1 MSTNVVNFPA
11 TSSFAGKTANA
22 TNATGAAALIQL
34 DGVSKTFRTTSG
46 GTINALDRIDL
57 TIGASEFISVV
68 GPSGCGKTTLLR
80 IISGLEGG
88 YVGKFRLAGETV
100 AGPSRDIG
108 IVFQDATLLPWR
120 TVLNNVLLPAEVL
133 KMDANVALASAYRL
147 VDLVGLKGFED
158 KYPHELSGGMR
169 QRVSIARALVHDP
182 AVLLMDEP
190 FGALDALTR
199 EAMGLELLKIWDM
212 ARKTVFLITHSI
224 SEAVFL
230 SDRVIVLS
238 PRPGRILAE
247 IDIDL
252 PRPRNLDM
260 LSDETFG
267 NYTRR
272 IRRVLDASAASQT

>member
-1 MSTNVVNFPA
+1 LSFPA
-11 TSSFAGKTANA
+11 APRFADSPANSNTA
-22 TNATGAAALIQL
+22 GAATLIQL

-46 GTINALDRIDL
+46 GTVRALDRIDL
-57 TIGASEFISVV
+57 TIGASEFIAIV

-80 IISGLEGG
+80 IIAGLEGG
-88 YVGKFRLAGETV
+88 FSGTFRLAGEKV
-100 AGPSRDIG
+100 SGPSRDIG

-120 TVLNNVLLPAEVL
+120 TVLNNVLLPAQVL
-133 KMDANVALASAYRL
+133 KMEPSVAMATAHRL
-147 VDLVGLKGFED
+147 LDLVGLKGFDD

-169 QRVSIARALVHDP
+169 QRVAIARALVHDP

-199 EAMGLELLKIWDM
+199 ENMGLELLKIWDA

-247 IDIDL
+247 VTIDL

-267 NYTRR
+267 SYTRR
-272 IRRVLDASAASQT
+272 IRRVLDASTAASA

>member
-1 MSTNVVNFPA
+1 MQPNILSFPTA
-11 TSSFAGKTANA
+11 TRFAGSPAN
-22 TNATGAAALIQL
+22 TNTVIAAALIQL

-46 GTINALDRIDL
+46 GTVRALDRVDL
-57 TIGASEFISVV
+57 TIGASEFIAVV

-80 IISGLEGG
+80 IIAGLESGFGG
-88 YVGKFRLAGETV
+88 TFRLAGEKV
-100 AGPSRDIG
+100 NGPSRDIG

-120 TVLNNVLLPAEVL
+120 TVLNNVLLPAQVL
-133 KMDANVALASAYRL
+133 RMSDAVAMESAHQL
-147 VDLVGLKGFED
+147 LDLVGLKGFED
-158 KYPHELSGGMR
+158 RYPHELSGGMR
-169 QRVSIARALVHDP
+169 QRVSIARALIHDP

-199 EAMGLELLKIWDM
+199 ENMGLELLKIWDA

-247 IDIDL
+247 ISINL
-252 PRPRNLDM
+252 PRPRSLDL
-260 LSDETFG
+260 LSDEAFG
-267 NYTRR
+267 VYTRQ
-272 IRRVLDASAASQT
+272 IRRILDTSTAPPA

>member
-1 MSTNVVNFPA
+1 MSPNVVHFPA
-11 TSSFAGKTANA
+11 AASLAGSPAK
-22 TNATGAAALIQL
+22 TNAARAATLIQL
-34 DGVSKTFRTTSG
+34 EGVSKTFRTTSG
-46 GTINALDRIDL
+46 GTIDALDRIDL
-57 TIGASEFISVV
+57 TIGASEFISIV

-80 IISGLEGG
+80 IIAGLEGG
-88 YVGKFRLAGETV
+88 HGGTFRLAGEAV

-120 TVLNNVLLPAEVL
+120 TVLNNVLLPAQVL
-133 KMDANVALASAYRL
+133 RMDAKVAMTTAHRL
-147 VDLVGLKGFED
+147 IDLVGLRGFED

-199 EAMGLELLKIWDM
+199 EAMGLELLKIWDA

-230 SDRVIVLS
+230 SDRVVVLS

-247 IDIDL
+247 IAVDL

-260 LSDETFG
+260 LSDEAFG
-267 NYTRR
+267 AYTRR
-272 IRRVLDASAASQT
+272 IRRVLDSSAAPQA

>member
-1 MSTNVVNFPA
+1 MQANISTFS
-11 TSSFAGKTANA
+11 TSVRFAGRPAN
-22 TNATGAAALIQL
+22 TNTVGAAALIQL

-46 GTINALDRIDL
+46 GTIRALDRVDMS
-57 TIGASEFISVV
+57 IGASEFVSIV

-80 IISGLEGG
+80 IIAGLEGG
-88 YVGKFRLAGETV
+88 FAGTLRLAGEKV
-100 AGPSRDIG
+100 DGPSRDIG

-120 TVLNNVLLPAEVL
+120 TVLDNVLLPAQVL
-133 KMDANVALASAYRL
+133 RMSAAPALETAHQL
-147 VDLVGLKGFED
+147 LDLVGLKGFEER
-158 KYPHELSGGMR
+158 YPHELSGGMR
-169 QRVSIARALVHDP
+169 QRVSIARALIHDP

-199 EAMGLELLKIWDM
+199 ENMGLELLKIWDA

-247 IDIDL
+247 VTIDL
-252 PRPRNLDM
+252 PRPRALDL
-260 LSDETFG
+260 LSDEAFG
-267 NYTRR
+267 VYTRQ
-272 IRRVLDASAASQT
+272 IRRVLDASSASPA